1 MGPVL
6 LFPSRL
12 WFYFLRDSHGTGSG
26 RKYGQQGVK
35 ELDRTRLTAKHR
47 CSVELFALFFFLSLR
62 NQLIFFPFFSLAL
75 IFFQGGSS
83 ACQGV
88 ISLGGLAVTQ
98 NGRAFAYRRFACA
111 HVPMCQVCAKRVAPV
126 RLAWHIG
133 RQVHKVHKHTT

>member
-1 MGPVL
+1 MGMDNLHFKVLDEPGTSHLEAGWPVL

-12 WFYFLRDSHGTGSG
+12 CFYFLRDSHGTGSG

-75 IFFQGGSS
+75 IFFRE
-83 ACQGV
+83 AA
-88 ISLGGLAVTQ
+88 LLARGLYHWA
-98 NGRAFAYRRFACA
+98 GW
-111 HVPMCQVCAKRVAPV
+111 
-126 RLAWHIG
+126 L
-133 RQVHKVHKHTT
+133 

>member
-47 CSVELFALFFFLSLR
+47 CSVELFALFFFFLSLR

-75 IFFQGGSS
+75 IFFREAALLARGLYHWAGWLYPKWPGFCIQEVRMCTC
-83 ACQGV
+83 ANVPGV
-88 ISLGGLAVTQ
+88 
-98 NGRAFAYRRFACA
+98 R
-111 HVPMCQVCAKRVAPV
+111 KE
-126 RLAWHIG
+126 
-133 RQVHKVHKHTT
+133 

>member
-47 CSVELFALFFFLSLR
+47 CSVELFAFFFFFRFATSLFSF
-62 NQLIFFPFFSLAL
+62 LFFSLAL
-75 IFFQGGSS
+75 IFFRE
-83 ACQGV
+83 AA
-88 ISLGGLAVTQ
+88 LLARGLYHWAGWLTQ